1 MCVYC
6 LLYLFVHFHQEKQKD
21 DDKKKKLG
29 LALCEE
35 AVTKG
40 IPRTME
46 NHREAEPIMITNLQ
60 DEDFVA
66 KEANDH
72 YMQYYYKVW
81 YYISLS
87 REKCIMSLQLL
98 SVLIISPSV

>member
-35 AVTKG
+35 AVGK
-40 IPRTME
+40 RTME

-87 REKCIMSLQLL
+87 REKSIMSLQLL
-98 SVLIISPSV
+98 SVLIISLLVL